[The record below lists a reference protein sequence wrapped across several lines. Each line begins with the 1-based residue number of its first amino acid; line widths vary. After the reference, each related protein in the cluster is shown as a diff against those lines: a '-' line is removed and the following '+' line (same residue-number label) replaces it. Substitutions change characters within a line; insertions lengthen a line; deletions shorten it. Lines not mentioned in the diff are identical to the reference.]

1 VDSTLL
7 QKEYTILIDAGDFTD
22 NRVIDYLQKMKVSH
36 KDVAVATHPDADHIG
51 QLNNVLRNFD
61 VEELWMSGN
70 ESKSD
75 TFQNV
80 LQAIEEKG
88 IAYEEPRMGY
98 EYEFGPMGIKILYPK
113 SITGTT
119 NDESISL
126 RMTFGDMNFVLTWN
140 APQKSELNMI
150 DRGADLKATILL
162 RQSRRREGCN
172 LIRCD
177 DTIVSE
183 NVQLVV
189 GSKLT

>member
-1 VDSTLL
+1 
-7 QKEYTILIDAGDFTD
+7 
-22 NRVIDYLQKMKVSH
+22 MKVSH
-36 KDVAVATHPDADHIG
+36 IDVAVATHPDADHIG
-51 QLNNVLRNFD
+51 QLDNVLRNFD

-80 LQAIEEKG
+80 LQSIEEKG
-88 IAYEEPRMGY
+88 IAYEKPRMGY
-98 EYEFGPMGIKILYPK
+98 EYEFGPMGTKILYPK
-113 SITGTT
+113 SITGAT

-177 DTIVSE
+177 DTLVPE